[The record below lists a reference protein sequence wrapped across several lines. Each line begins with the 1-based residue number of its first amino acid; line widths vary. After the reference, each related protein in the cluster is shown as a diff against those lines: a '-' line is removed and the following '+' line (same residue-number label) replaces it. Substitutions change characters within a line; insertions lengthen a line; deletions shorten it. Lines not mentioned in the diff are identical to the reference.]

1 MSLVLLVDDEFDI
14 LTTYEV
20 LFQLEGFET
29 AIARN
34 GRDALLRVAEQQPD
48 LVLTDFM
55 MPVMNGLELCRRLRA
70 DPRTRGIPIIVSSA
84 VAPDLGAPGS
94 LCDGFFMKPV
104 VFDDIVARVR
114 DLLGAGDA
122 KA

>member
-70 DPRTRGIPIIVSSA
+70 DPQTRGIPIIVSSA

-114 DLLGAGDA
+114 DLLAAGDA

>member
-29 AIARN
+29 IIARN
-34 GRDALLRVAEQQPD
+34 GKDALLRVAEQRPD
-48 LVLTDFM
+48 LILTDYM
-55 MPVMNGLELCRRLRA
+55 MPVMNGIELCRRLRA
-70 DPRTRGIPIIVSSA
+70 DPETRGIPIIVSSA

-94 LCDGFFMKPV
+94 LCEAFFLKPV
-104 VFDDIVARVR
+104 VFDDVIARVR
-114 DLLGAGDA
+114 ALLAA
-122 KA
+122 SA

>member
-114 DLLGAGDA
+114 DLLAAGDA

>member
-29 AIARN
+29 AVARN
-34 GRDALLRVAEQQPD
+34 GKDALLRVAEQQPD

-55 MPVMNGLELCRRLRA
+55 MPVMNGIELCRRLRA
-70 DPRTRGIPIIVSSA
+70 DPGTRDIPIILSSA
-84 VAPDLGAPGS
+84 VAPELGRPGS
-94 LCDGFFMKPV
+94 LCDAFFMKPV
-104 VFDDIVARVR
+104 MFDDVIARVR
-114 DLLGAGDA
+114 GLLVPGDPA
-122 KA
+122 A